1 MTMNDLYDGGVD
13 ALKLRLPAEWEMG
26 GGVILAWPHPET
38 DWNYMLDDVRACVVE
53 MIHAISRWTRVVVL
67 APDIAAARRE
77 IGTADPEKVFF
88 FETPT
93 NDTWTRDYGP
103 LSVELSDGSFAAL
116 DFRFN
121 GWGLKFA
128 ACHDNLVTGRMS
140 RSGLIGSPV
149 VNCQDFVLEGGGI
162 ESDGN
167 GLLMTTSE
175 CQCSPNRNP
184 VLDRDGIE
192 KRLLGYFGAE
202 KIIWLNHG
210 YLAGDDT
217 DSHIDTL
224 ARFAPGNTIIF
235 TGCDD
240 PSDEH
245 FSELQAMEAE
255 LRDARDLSGKPF
267 NLIRLPLPDAIYD
280 EDGERLPATY
290 ANFLALPEVV
300 LMPVYGQPKKD
311 ELARQ
316 MLQIA
321 FHQPVVAID
330 CRALIRQHG
339 SLHCMTMQFPDGL
352 LSF

>member
-162 ESDGN
+162 ESDGS

>member
-1 MTMNDLYDGGVD
+1 MMNDLTTDVPTESR
-13 ALKLRLPAEWEMG
+13 RLPAEWEMG

-38 DWNYMLDDVRACVVE
+38 DWNYMLADVRACVVE
-53 MIHAISRWTRVVVL
+53 MIRQISRWTRVVVV
-67 APDIAAARRE
+67 APGVEAARCE
-77 IGTADPEKVFF
+77 IGPTDPERVFF
-88 FETPT
+88 FEAPT

-103 LSVELSDGSFAAL
+103 LSVELSDGSFVAL

-128 ACHDNLVTGRMS
+128 ACHDNLVTGRMVS
-140 RSGLIGSPV
+140 GGLIGAPA

-167 GLLMTTSE
+167 GLLMTTAE

-184 VLDRDGIE
+184 VLDRNEIE
-192 KRLLGYFGAE
+192 RRLLGYFGGH
-202 KIIWLNHG
+202 KLIWLNHG

-224 ARFAPGNTIIF
+224 ARFAPGNTIVF

-240 PSDEH
+240 PDDEH
-245 FSELQAMEAE
+245 FSELQAMERE
-255 LRDARDLSGKPF
+255 LREARNLSGEPF
-267 NLIRLPLPDAIYD
+267 NLIRLPLPDAVFD
-280 EDGERLPATY
+280 EDGQRLPATY
-290 ANFLALPEVV
+290 ANFLALPDVV
-300 LMPVYGQPKKD
+300 LMPVYGQPRKD

-321 FHQPVVAID
+321 FTQPVVAID
-330 CRALIRQHG
+330 CSALIRQHG

>member
-1 MTMNDLYDGGVD
+1 MNDLYDGGVD

>member
-1 MTMNDLYDGGVD
+1 MNDLHDGGVD

-255 LRDARDLSGKPF
+255 LRDARDLSGNPF

-290 ANFLALPEVV
+290 ANFLALPDVV
-300 LMPVYGQPKKD
+300 LMPVYEQPKKD

-339 SLHCMTMQFPDGL
+339 SLHCMTMQFPDGM